1 MGGHQQL
8 QGIGA
13 MASKIRVK
21 SRWFKSDQPKSMP
34 QLASAMAFIIWRVA
48 HNTLK
53 RMRTARFDIDPGPQ
67 YFAFLSEFLVFLT
80 VIADRMAHARLDVS
94 ARVEFTTALANRVA
108 EILQDNQD
116 ELLGTAEPGSCKS
129 QFIALLNER
138 STDYAE
144 FSYTDAG
151 PDFAFLRYLGSR
163 VTEIMAS
170 KDQSWTVSQVM
181 EIEAPDAVTTIQDAM
196 RNVFTVEPRPA
207 PARAGGVRGD

>member
-1 MGGHQQL
+1 MS
-8 QGIGA
+8 A

-21 SRWFKSDQPKSMP
+21 SRWFKSDQPKTMP

-48 HNTLK
+48 HNALK

-80 VIADRMAHARLDVS
+80 VVADRIAHARLDES

-116 ELLGTAEPGSCKS
+116 DLLGTAEPGSCKK

-138 STDYAE
+138 STDYAD
-144 FSYTDAG
+144 FSYTDDG

-163 VTEIMAS
+163 VTQIMAS
-170 KDQSWTVSQVM
+170 KDQSWTVAQVM
-181 EIEAPDAVTTIQDAM
+181 EIEAPEAVVMIQDAM
-196 RNVFTVEPRPA
+196 RNVFTIEPRGQR
-207 PARAGGVRGD
+207 ARSVPGD